1 MALTGTALAPTRD
14 VGSLRLTWWRRPP
27 VRFVVGV
34 LVFAGAF
41 AFPFLLPEAG
51 WHVPVSRSG
60 TLDVMPESAL
70 FWVGLLLMPFLRSV
84 SYRKRDVLLIALVPI
99 YGPMVVGLV
108 VSRLMALPRRDWTP
122 REDELPRVVRVPGG
136 RGAYV
141 VERTF
146 GEAEVLRT
154 AWCRNPEHT
163 HPYASWR
170 EARTFFCRHDNEN

>member
-1 MALTGTALAPTRD
+1 
-14 VGSLRLTWWRRPP
+14 
-27 VRFVVGV
+27 
-34 LVFAGAF
+34 
-41 AFPFLLPEAG
+41 
-51 WHVPVSRSG
+51 
-60 TLDVMPESAL
+60 MPESAL

-122 REDELPRVVRVPGG
+122 REDELPRVVRIPGG

-146 GEAEVLRT
+146 GEAEALRT

-170 EARTFFCRHDNEN
+170 EARTFFCRHDNDN